1 MSKPSLFV
9 KTETREFFA
18 HHMLLHASALEIAD
32 AEETQVSRFNRC
44 LAAMVMTSLAVEALL
59 NAVGARVVQDWKAFE
74 RLPPSEKLDLLISE
88 LGIDRQSG
96 IEPWTTLRF
105 IFGFRNDIAHP
116 KPEQIVQTKTL
127 PEAALNLNFSTPMSS
142 LEEEITL
149 GNAKRVYSAV
159 ASLKGIL
166 TDSLSPDLR
175 FGIYADA
182 WSHSTSEKPHEA

>member
-1 MSKPSLFV
+1 M
-9 KTETREFFA
+9 
-18 HHMLLHASALEIAD
+18 D
-32 AEETQVSRFNRC
+32 Y
-44 LAAMVMTSLAVEALL
+44 
-59 NAVGARVVQDWKAFE
+59 
-74 RLPPSEKLDLLISE
+74 LI
-88 LGIDRQSG
+88 
-96 IEPWTTLRF
+96 F

-149 GNAKRVYSAV
+149 GNAKRVYGAV

-175 FGIYADA
+175 FGIYVDA
-182 WSHSTSEKPHEA
+182 WSHSTSAKPHEA